1 MSSSDFSEVKR
12 VGNVLALQCSLTLPI
27 SMLQK
32 IWEICEPFPFQTRW
46 CVCKIL
52 PLTKPH
58 SRLQTGMLY
67 NAPSCNANTGRGRS
81 NHSLTPWCFWTFSY
95 LDDKLYSLI
104 IVNFVVKWGKLSWL
118 IYWLVPLCHIYD
130 ACCYFGTCFIWIG
143 NRYLFSVHYAPR
155 TWILKTMHTF
165 LYHFK
170 NGFAV
175 SWSHGCL

>member
-12 VGNVLALQCSLTLPI
+12 VGNVLASQCSLTLPT
-27 SMLQK
+27 SMSQK
-32 IWEICEPFPFQTRW
+32 IWEICETFPFQTRW

-104 IVNFVVKWGKLSWL
+104 IVNFVVKWGKPSWL

-130 ACCYFGTCFIWIG
+130 DACCYFETCFIWIG
-143 NRYLFSVHYAPR
+143 NGYLFSVHYAPCIR
-155 TWILKTMHTF
+155 SYVILRMAL
-165 LYHFK
+165 LYHGPMVAFK
-170 NGFAV
+170 LSV
-175 SWSHGCL
+175 SD